1 MPSFRSRY
9 LDYAELT
16 EQLRAWAKA
25 HPDFVKLSSIGKSAE
40 GRDIPLLTIGRNP
53 HEDRPAVWVDGNMH
67 ATELCGSSVALAI
80 AEDVIDLHAHPR
92 RVTPGAATQQR
103 SGARLPSHMADT
115 LRDTLFYVVPRMSPD
130 GAEAVLK
137 HGRYVRSSPVDR
149 RLHKGHAY
157 WESFDFDGNGHIGY
171 MRQENPDGELV
182 ELAEYPGVMVPRLPE
197 DPPPYYKLYPEGRI
211 ANFDGRR
218 IPDPYFLSDNQYDF
232 NRNFPYSWAPE
243 HEQEGAGDFPGS
255 APETRAIL
263 DFTTAHPNIFC
274 WLNLHTFGG
283 VVIRPLGDHPDSKMD
298 QEDLAVFRQVEKW
311 AKDFTGYPTVS
322 GYHEF
327 LYSPDKPLKGDLTD
341 YAYHQRG
348 ALAYVIELW
357 DLFTQIGVERKT
369 PFVDVY
375 SRLDRKDLVALAKWD
390 REKNQGRIFGRW
402 AAAKHPQ
409 LGDVEVGGLDLR
421 IGVSNP
427 PYEMLAEV
435 CEKHSAAFL
444 RVASLLP
451 RLEIEVVRK
460 ERLAAPDAATPVA
473 PDAGGPVAPDATT
486 SQRSGAQFTRIEI
499 RIANRGYLA
508 TYGLSSAK
516 KLAFSEPLRATIE
529 TDGVSVTAPAER
541 VIELGHLS
549 GWGQGLYNG
558 VSIFFP
564 WTRGNVH
571 ERFVTL
577 VVAGQGKVKLKVGSA
592 RMGFRALE
600 VDV

>member
-1 MPSFRSRY
+1 MPSFRTSY

-25 HPDFVKLSSIGKSAE
+25 HPDFVKLASLGKSAE
-40 GRDIPLLTIGRNP
+40 GRDIPLVTLGRAP
-53 HEDRPAVWVDGNMH
+53 DEMRPAIWVDGNMH

-80 AEDVIDLHAHPR
+80 AEDVIALHR
-92 RVTPGAATQQR
+92 NQD
-103 SGARLPSHMADT
+103 SRLPTHMAEV
-115 LRDTLFYVVPRMSPD
+115 LRDALFYVVPRMSPD

-137 HGRYVRSSPVDR
+137 HGRYVRSSPVDK

-157 WESFDFDGNGHIGY
+157 WEANDFDGNGHIGF
-171 MRQENPDGELV
+171 MRQACDHGELV
-182 ELAEYPGVMVPRLPE
+182 ELAEFPGVMVPRLPE

-232 NRNFPYSWAPE
+232 NRNFPYGWAPE

-255 APETRAIL
+255 APETRAVL
-263 DFTTAHPNIFC
+263 DFTIAHPNIFA

-283 VVIRPLGDHPDSKMD
+283 VLIRPLGDNPDSKMD

-311 AKDFTGYPTVS
+311 AKEFTGYPTVS

-327 LYSPDKPLKGDLTD
+327 LYQPDKPLKGDLTE

-375 SRLDRKDLVALAKWD
+375 SRLERKDLAALAKWD
-390 REKNQGRIFGRW
+390 KEHNKGRIFGRW
-402 AAAKHPQ
+402 KKVKHPQ
-409 LGDVEVGGLDLR
+409 LGEVEVGGLDLR
-421 IGVSNP
+421 VGISNP
-427 PYEMLAEV
+427 PYEMLARI
-435 CEKHSAAFL
+435 CEQHSDAFL
-444 RVASLLP
+444 RVASLVP
-451 RLEIEVVRK
+451 RVVVEVVK
-460 ERLAAPDAATPVA
+460 QEVVA
-473 PDAGGPVAPDATT
+473 PASAGA
-486 SQRSGAQFTRIEI
+486 RFTRIEL
-499 RIANRGYLA
+499 RVANKGYLS

-516 KLAFSEPLRATIE
+516 KLQFSEPLRATVE
-529 TDGVSVTAPAER
+529 AEGLEVTAPIEK
-541 VIELGHLS
+541 VIDLGHLQ

-558 VSIFFP
+558 VNIFFP
-564 WTRGNVH
+564 WTRGNEH

-577 VVAGQGKVKLKVGSA
+577 VVEGRGKLSVRVGSA
-592 RMGFRALE
+592 RVGFRTIE
-600 VDV
+600 VAV

>member
-1 MPSFRSRY
+1 MPSSFRTKY

-16 EQLRAWAKA
+16 KQLRAWEKA
-25 HPDFVKLSSIGKSAE
+25 HPDFVKVSSIGQSAE

-53 HEDRPAVWVDGNMH
+53 GEERPAVWVDGNMH

-80 AEDVIDLHAHPR
+80 AEDVISLHANPR
-92 RVTPGAATQQR
+92 AKVN
-103 SGARLPSHMADT
+103 LPPHMADT
-115 LRDTLFYVVPRMSPD
+115 VRDTLFYLVPRMSPD

-137 HGRYVRSSPVDR
+137 HGRYVRSSPVDK

-157 WESFDFDGNGHIGY
+157 WESHDFDGNGHVGY
-171 MRQENPDGELV
+171 MRQACDDGELV
-182 ELAEYPGVMVPRLPE
+182 ELAEFPGVMVPRLPE
-197 DPPPYYKLYPEGRI
+197 DPPPYFKLYPEGRI

-255 APETRAIL
+255 APETRAVL
-263 DFTTAHPNIFC
+263 DFTIAHPNIFA

-283 VVIRPLGDHPDSKMD
+283 VLIRPLGDNPDSKMD

-311 AKDFTGYPTVS
+311 AKEFTGYPTVS
-322 GYHEF
+322 GFHEF
-327 LYSPDKPLKGDLTD
+327 LYAPDKPLKGDLTD

-348 ALAYVIELW
+348 TLAYVIELW
-357 DLFTQIGVERKT
+357 DLFTQIGLERRT

-390 REKNQGRIFGRW
+390 RDKNKGRIFRKW
-402 AAAKHPQ
+402 SKAKHPQ
-409 LGDVEVGGLDLR
+409 LGEVEVGGLDLR
-421 IGVSNP
+421 VGVSNP
-427 PYEMLAEV
+427 PYEMIAEV

-444 RVASLLP
+444 RVASLVP
-451 RLEIEVVRK
+451 RVVLEVVK
-460 ERLAAPDAATPVA
+460 VEKLVTPAPAKQGSA
-473 PDAGGPVAPDATT
+473 
-486 SQRSGAQFTRIEI
+486 GAQFTRIEI
-499 RIANRGYLA
+499 RVANRGYLS
-508 TYGLSSAK
+508 TYGVSSAK
-516 KLAFSEPLRATIE
+516 KLPFSEPLRATIE
-529 TDGVSVTAPAER
+529 ANGASLAAPTEK
-541 VIELGHLS
+541 VIELGHLA

-571 ERFVTL
+571 ERFFTL
-577 VVAGQGKVKLKVGSA
+577 VAEGKGKLKVRVGSA
-592 RMGFRALE
+592 RVGFRTLE
-600 VDV
+600 VAV